1 MVKMKE
7 CEKSFKKANISSDFS
22 GRRAR
27 VDQRAIQE
35 NGFFSELDRVQLF
48 SPNIDI
54 LGAAATEV
62 RSPPNELE
70 IAIERE

>member
-1 MVKMKE
+1 MVKI
-7 CEKSFKKANISSDFS
+7 EKIKIKIYFYFF

-48 SPNIDI
+48 SPNIDL
-54 LGAAATEV
+54 LGAAANEV
-62 RSPPNELE
+62 RNPPNELE